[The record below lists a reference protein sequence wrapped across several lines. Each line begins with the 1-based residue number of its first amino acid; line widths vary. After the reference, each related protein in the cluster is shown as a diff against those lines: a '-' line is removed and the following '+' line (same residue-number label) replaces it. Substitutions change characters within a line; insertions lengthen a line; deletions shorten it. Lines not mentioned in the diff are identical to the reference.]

1 MTTGMHFIKEKGL
14 PKMVRKVII
23 STCIW
28 NCMKHTRAALKV
40 LPRVLLCWPMKV
52 GVGGGG
58 MAAGSEPSHQYCFF
72 AVQQRAA
79 EWQPENVRLL
89 VATMLKK
96 RVM

>member
-58 MAAGSEPSHQYCFF
+58 MAAGSEPSHQYWFF
-72 AVQQRAA
+72 CCTAEGSGVAA
-79 EWQPENVRLL
+79 
-89 VATMLKK
+89 
-96 RVM
+96 